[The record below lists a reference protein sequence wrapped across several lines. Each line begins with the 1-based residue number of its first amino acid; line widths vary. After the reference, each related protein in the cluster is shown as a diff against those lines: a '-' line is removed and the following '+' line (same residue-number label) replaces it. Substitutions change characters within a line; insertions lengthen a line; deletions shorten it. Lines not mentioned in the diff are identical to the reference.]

1 VSPQQGRQPV
11 AAPAAAV
18 VGVLLALV
26 LIAAGAI
33 AIRDTVLAAG
43 SFSGP
48 RWVTNT
54 ATAIDGLAPATW
66 MIPAGVT
73 AVLVGLWWLLA
84 ALKPR
89 RRTEVPLRSAA
100 GVWIRPAG
108 IARISRATAD
118 SVAGTT
124 SARAAAGRRRVKVTI
139 SASDKERAEL
149 RSRVAEAVAE
159 RIDPVQRRYAVKVK
173 VKSTPDGGA

>member
-1 VSPQQGRQPV
+1 MSPQQGRQPV

-18 VGVLLALV
+18 VGVLLALM

-43 SFSGP
+43 SSGP

-66 MIPAGVT
+66 MIPAGVI

-108 IARISRATAD
+108 IARMSRATAD

-124 SARAAAGRRRVKVTI
+124 SARAAAGRRRVKVTV
-139 SASDKERAEL
+139 SASDKEAAEL